1 MVLKIVSFLML
12 NECHFLLHFQSP
24 KTKNTGTKPSGNK
37 LLYCCLT
44 ELDQAEIA
52 FLLDSTVETV
62 VVALYRRIY
71 SLILYYFKEQNSTEF
86 WCEVRR
92 LTKV

>member
-1 MVLKIVSFLML
+1 ML
-12 NECHFLLHFQSP
+12 NECLFLLHFQSP

-37 LLYCCLT
+37 LLHCRVT
-44 ELDQAEIA
+44 ELYQSEIA

-92 LTKV
+92 LTKL

>member
-1 MVLKIVSFLML
+1 ML
-12 NECHFLLHFQSP
+12 NACHFLLHFQSP

-37 LLYCCLT
+37 LLYCRVT

-62 VVALYRRIY
+62 VVALYWIIY
-71 SLILYYFKEQNSTEF
+71 SLILYYLKEQNSTEF

-92 LTKV
+92 LSKV